1 MDTVTFKGNVMHL
14 EGTQPA
20 VGGKAPDFTLTANDM
35 SPRSLKDY
43 AGKVLVLVCVPSL
56 DTPVCDMEVRRFNT
70 EAAALSDKVRIV
82 AVSRDLPFAQA
93 RWCGAAG
100 VTAVEA
106 LSDYRAGAFGKAY
119 GICWPARSLWSP
131 PTAPWLTASLWAKL
145 PTSLT
150 TPPLWKRSKS
160 WPSSYKLPKS
170 QNAFPN

>member
-14 EGTQPA
+14 EGSQPA
-20 VGGKAPDFTLTANDM
+20 VGGKAPDITLTANDI

-70 EAAALSDKVRIV
+70 EAAAQSDKVRIV

-100 VTAVEA
+100 VTAVET
-106 LSDYRAGAFGKAY
+106 LSDYRTASFAKTY
-119 GICWPARSLWSP
+119 GILIKELDLLARAIFVVGPDGTLAYSQLVTEVAHEP
-131 PTAPWLTASLWAKL
+131 DYAAALEAVKKL
-145 PTSLT
+145 V
-150 TPPLWKRSKS
+150 
-160 WPSSYKLPKS
+160 
-170 QNAFPN
+170 

>member
-70 EAAALSDKVRIV
+70 RFGERVEQGG
-82 AVSRDLPFAQA
+82 FAYVWQTND
-93 RWCGAAG
+93 
-100 VTAVEA
+100 TAFESHV
-106 LSDYRAGAFGKAY
+106 
-119 GICWPARSLWSP
+119 
-131 PTAPWLTASLWAKL
+131 
-145 PTSLT
+145 
-150 TPPLWKRSKS
+150 
-160 WPSSYKLPKS
+160 
-170 QNAFPN
+170 

>member
-56 DTPVCDMEVRRFNT
+56 DTPTCDMEVRRFNT
-70 EAAALSDKVRIV
+70 EAAAQSDKVRIV

-100 VTAVEA
+100 VTAVET
-106 LSDYRAGAFGKAY
+106 LSDYRTAAFAKTY
-119 GICWPARSLWSP
+119 GILIKELDLLARCIFVV
-131 PTAPWLTASLWAKL
+131 APDGTLAYTQLVGEVAHEPDYAAALEAVKKL
-145 PTSLT
+145 V
-150 TPPLWKRSKS
+150 
-160 WPSSYKLPKS
+160 
-170 QNAFPN
+170 

>member
-14 EGTQPA
+14 EGSQPT

-70 EAAALSDKVRIV
+70 EAAAQSDKVRIV

-100 VTAVEA
+100 VTAVET
-106 LSDYRAGAFGKAY
+106 LSDYRTASFAKAY
-119 GICWPARSLWSP
+119 GILIKELDLLARCIFVVGPDGTLAYSLMVTEVAHEP
-131 PTAPWLTASLWAKL
+131 DFAAALEAVKKL
-145 PTSLT
+145 V
-150 TPPLWKRSKS
+150 
-160 WPSSYKLPKS
+160 
-170 QNAFPN
+170 